1 MADGAKK
8 LCSGD
13 YVLEDGVRVGPY
25 KMVWRPG
32 EGRRKPLDA
41 GSTGPVVIGNLGG
54 GLCPAPDVFR
64 LTCWW
69 WWCGTPFLQEKSVL
83 LSRRPAKYLV
93 YGRLLSLSIRW
104 PVSLLCHTKK
114 NLTVSP
120 RRPPRIKLD
129 TSILSS
135 LFGIGFGLRL
145 QARSFFVVV

>member
-83 LSRRPAKYLV
+83 LSRRPATYLV
-93 YGRLLSLSIRW
+93 YGRLLTLSIRW
-104 PVSLLCHTKK
+104 PVSLLCHAKK
-114 NLTVSP
+114 TWLSRLGDHQGLNWTPVFF
-120 RRPPRIKLD
+120 RRFLV
-129 TSILSS
+129 LV
-135 LFGIGFGLRL
+135 LGFG
-145 QARSFFVVV
+145 FKHGPFVS